1 MRLVALVSQPQQHVP
16 ARERPTAVSL
26 DHTARCRAS
35 LARSR
40 SAAPFNGFSLSALRR
55 ELPQQAPR
63 IDPTKATNMAD
74 TDESATP
81 TDTLLA
87 GVVSLKDVPWPAA
100 VAVPNPVDGEPA
112 TRTLSFIDEK
122 DRQAGAWTC
131 TPGAFRSDHSGYVEF
146 MHIVGG
152 RAQLVGDDGV
162 IFSLEP
168 GTMFLIPA
176 GWTGTWNVTETVTKS
191 FAIFRD

>member
-1 MRLVALVSQPQQHVP
+1 MRLVALVSLAQQHVP
-16 ARERPTAVSL
+16 ARERPIAVAL
-26 DHTARCRAS
+26 EHQRRCR
-35 LARSR
+35 
-40 SAAPFNGFSLSALRR
+40 SALREAGALR
-55 ELPQQAPR
+55 RPESFSFLRRAQSCR
-63 IDPTKATNMAD
+63 SRHTESTPTKATNMAD
-74 TDESATP
+74 TEESATP
-81 TDTLLA
+81 SDTLLA

-100 VAVPNPVDGEPA
+100 VAVPDPVDGEPA
-112 TRTLSFIDEK
+112 TRTLSFIDER

-131 TPGAFRSDHSGYVEF
+131 TPGAFRSDHSGYVEL

-162 IFSLEP
+162 SFTLKP

-191 FAIFRD
+191 FTIFRD